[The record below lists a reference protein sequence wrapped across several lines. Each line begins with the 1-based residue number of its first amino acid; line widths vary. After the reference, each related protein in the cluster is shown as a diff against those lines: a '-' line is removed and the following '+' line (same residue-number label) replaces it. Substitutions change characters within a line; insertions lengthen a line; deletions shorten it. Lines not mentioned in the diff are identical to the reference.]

1 MTERAGFTLMELLVV
16 LIIIGVLVVLNTYG
30 FGKTSEKNKAK
41 QAEANLRVIY
51 SAQQRYFLDQGGYY
65 ACASQPCDNDN
76 ITTDL
81 GVDINDDYFNYS
93 IIATN
98 SPVASF
104 NATAARLSPSQG
116 CDGERMTI
124 NSSGGQVEKGCLG
137 IW

>member
-1 MTERAGFTLMELLVV
+1 MIELLVV
-16 LIIIGVLVVLNTYG
+16 LIIIGVLTMLNTYG

-41 QAEANLRVIY
+41 QAETNLRVIY
-51 SAQQRYFLDQGGYY
+51 SAQQRYFLDKGEYY
-65 ACASQPCDNDN
+65 ACADPCDNDD

-93 IIATN
+93 IITTN

-116 CDGERMTI
+116 CDGEIITI
-124 NSSGGQVEKGCLG
+124 SSFGGQVEKGCLG